1 MSNLKSKKETNLT
14 KTIKILTLN
23 DPKPLEMTE
32 SNAAFLRFL
41 PPLEIFQREDNTNV
55 ADQWLKSAT
64 KLKTVAGMS
73 DSIILT
79 IATSNMS
86 KKARTWWSS
95 VEESVKTWKEFKE
108 KFTNRFMKN
117 KVIEACEQIKQI
129 RQREIE
135 MLEI

>member
-1 MSNLKSKKETNLT
+1 
-14 KTIKILTLN
+14 
-23 DPKPLEMTE
+23 MTE

-41 PPLEIFQREDNTNV
+41 PPLEIFEGEDNTNV

-86 KKARTWWSS
+86 KKARTW
-95 VEESVKTWKEFKE
+95 
-108 KFTNRFMKN
+108 
-117 KVIEACEQIKQI
+117 
-129 RQREIE
+129 
-135 MLEI
+135 